1 MENLKNFSFDRL
13 KDITDEKKY
22 NLVYINYDRAN
33 GIKVLSNI
41 IELTEEEK
49 NSFYRIYI
57 FNDDYMVTIFNFGK
71 ENLKYNKIKK
81 EDFDSYSEK
90 YIYLETDKKEL
101 KNKRLKVRVG
111 NLKED
116 NSREAVQYIDFKSWK
131 FKRR

>member
-1 MENLKNFSFDRL
+1 MENIKNFSFDKL
-13 KDITDEKKY
+13 KDITDEKNY

-111 NLKED
+111 NLKID
-116 NSREAVQYIDFKSWK
+116 NSREAIQYIDFIGGE
-131 FKRR
+131 RA

>member
-1 MENLKNFSFDRL
+1 MENLKNFSFDKL

-22 NLVYINYDRAN
+22 NLVYINYDKAN

-57 FNDDYMVTIFNFGK
+57 FNDDYMVTIFNFGR
-71 ENLKYNKIKK
+71 ENLKYNKIDKV
-81 EDFDSYSEK
+81 DFDEYDER
-90 YIYLETDKKEL
+90 YIYLETNKKEL

-116 NSREAVQYIDFKSWK
+116 NSREAVQYIDFVGGGI
-131 FKRR
+131 

>member
-1 MENLKNFSFDRL
+1 MENIKNFSFDKL
-13 KDITDEKKY
+13 KDITDEKNY

-111 NLKED
+111 NLKID
-116 NSREAVQYIDFKSWK
+116 NSREAIQYIDFIGGE
-131 FKRR
+131 RE

>member
-1 MENLKNFSFDRL
+1 MENLKNFSFDKL
-13 KDITDEKKY
+13 KDITDEKNY

-111 NLKED
+111 NLKID
-116 NSREAVQYIDFKSWK
+116 NSREAIQYIDFIGGE
-131 FKRR
+131 RA

>member
-1 MENLKNFSFDRL
+1 MENLKNFSFDKL
-13 KDITDEKKY
+13 KEITNEKKY

-49 NSFYRIYI
+49 NNFYRIYI
-57 FNDDYMVTIFNFGK
+57 FNDDYMVTIFNFGR

-81 EDFDSYSEK
+81 EDFDNYSEK
-90 YIYLETDKKEL
+90 YIYLETNKKEL

-111 NLKED
+111 NLKID
-116 NSREAVQYIDFKSWK
+116 NSREAIQYIDFIGGE
-131 FKRR
+131 RA

>member
-1 MENLKNFSFDRL
+1 MK
-13 KDITDEKKY
+13 KKY
-22 NLVYINYDRAN
+22 NLVYINYDRVN

-49 NSFYRIYI
+49 NNFYRIYI

-116 NSREAVQYIDFKSWK
+116 NSREAVQYIDFVGGG
-131 FKRR
+131 RE